1 MAASRPA
8 RGGKIPAHAKGGSED
23 GREALSVHLEAYCA
37 VLAGGIG
44 RRFWPASTPARP
56 KQLLPLAGP
65 EPLIDD
71 TLARAVAL
79 VGAPRVRVVAAERLV
94 KLMRPNLDAA
104 GVAALVEPEARG
116 TGPALV
122 WAAAEIE
129 RTQPGAL
136 MISMHA
142 DHRIE
147 PPEALAE
154 TLRPALHAARDGY
167 LCCVGVRPDRP
178 ETGFGYLETGRDTA
192 SGAREVRRFVEKPDP
207 ATAREYLKSGRFL
220 WNSGIFVWR
229 AADLLEVARR
239 RARELA
245 GAWPAL
251 ERGDTEGFFARA
263 EPVAIDVCVME
274 RAERVAV
281 VEARFAWDD
290 LGVWSALLRS
300 REVDD
305 AGNASVGSSRLIDA
319 ADNVVWTESCR
330 ATVIGVSGLVIVE
343 ANGELL
349 VMPREE
355 AAELDARLG
364 RSDPDT
370 PSSEAPR

>member
-1 MAASRPA
+1 M
-8 RGGKIPAHAKGGSED
+8 
-23 GREALSVHLEAYCA
+23 HLEAYCA

-44 RRFWPASTPARP
+44 RRFWPASTPTRP

-65 EPLIDD
+65 DPLIDD

-94 KLMRPNLDAA
+94 ELMRPSLDAA
-104 GVAALVEPEARG
+104 GVDALVEPKARG

-122 WAAAEIE
+122 WAASEIE
-129 RTQPGAL
+129 RAQPDAL

-147 PPEALAE
+147 PVEALRE
-154 TLRPALHAARDGY
+154 TLQSALRAAREGY

-178 ETGFGYLETGRDTA
+178 ETGFGYVETGRETA
-192 SGAREVRRFVEKPDP
+192 SGAREVRRFVEKPNP
-207 ATAREYLKSGRFL
+207 AAARKYLKSGRFL

-229 AADLLEVARR
+229 AADLLEAARR
-239 RARELA
+239 GAHELA
-245 GAWPAL
+245 AAWPAL
-251 ERGDTEGFFARA
+251 ERGDAEGFFARA

-274 RAERVAV
+274 RAERVAT

-300 REVDD
+300 RELDE
-305 AGNASVGSSRLIDA
+305 AGNASVGSARLLDA
-319 ADNVVWTESCR
+319 ADNVVWTESRR

-349 VMPREE
+349 VMPRDE
-355 AAELDARLG
+355 AARLDARLEQV
-364 RSDPDT
+364 DT
-370 PSSEAPR
+370 DSSTSEPPR

>member
-1 MAASRPA
+1 M
-8 RGGKIPAHAKGGSED
+8 
-23 GREALSVHLEAYCA
+23 HLEAYCA

-65 EPLIDD
+65 DPLIDD

-94 KLMRPNLDAA
+94 ELMRPNLDAA
-104 GVAALVEPEARG
+104 GVDALIEPKARG

-129 RTQPGAL
+129 RAQPGSL

-147 PPEALAE
+147 PAGALVE
-154 TLRPALHAARDGY
+154 TLQPALEAALEGY
-167 LCCVGVRPDRP
+167 LCCVGVRPDRA
-178 ETGFGYLETGRDTA
+178 ETGFGYLETGRETA
-192 SGAREVRRFVEKPDP
+192 SGAREVRRFVEKPDA

-229 AADLLEVARR
+229 AADLLEAARNC
-239 RARELA
+239 ARELA

-251 ERGDTEGFFARA
+251 ERGDAEAFFARVQ
-263 EPVAIDVCVME
+263 PVAIDVCVME
-274 RAERVAV
+274 RAERVAA

-300 REVDD
+300 RELDE
-305 AGNASVGSSRLIDA
+305 AGNASVGSTRLIDA
-319 ADNVVWTESCR
+319 ADNVVWTESRR
-330 ATVIGVSGLVIVE
+330 ATVIGVSDLVIVE

-355 AAELDARLG
+355 AAELDAHLG
-364 RSDPDT
+364 KPGTDSS
-370 PSSEAPR
+370 SSEPPR

>member
-1 MAASRPA
+1 M
-8 RGGKIPAHAKGGSED
+8 
-23 GREALSVHLEAYCA
+23 HLEAYCA

-65 EPLIDD
+65 DPLIDD

-79 VGAPRVRVVAAERLV
+79 VGAPRVRVVAAEPLV
-94 KLMRPNLDAA
+94 ELMRPSLEAA
-104 GVAALVEPEARG
+104 GVDALVEPKARG

-122 WAAAEIE
+122 WAASEIE
-129 RTQPGAL
+129 RAQPGAL

-147 PPEALAE
+147 PVEALHE
-154 TLRPALHAARDGY
+154 TLRPALRAAREGY
-167 LCCVGVRPDRP
+167 LCCVGVRPDRAD
-178 ETGFGYLETGRDTA
+178 TGFGYLETGRETT
-192 SGAREVRRFVEKPDP
+192 SGAREVRRFVEKPGP
-207 ATAREYLKSGRFL
+207 ARAREYLKSGRFL
-220 WNSGIFVWR
+220 WNSGIFAWR
-229 AADLLEVARR
+229 AADLIEAARR
-239 RARELA
+239 CARELQ

-251 ERGDTEGFFARA
+251 ERGDAEDFFARA

-274 RAERVAV
+274 RAERVAA

-290 LGVWSALLRS
+290 LGVWSALLRA
-300 REVDD
+300 RQVDE
-305 AGNASVGSSRLIDA
+305 AGNASVGSARLLDA
-319 ADNVVWTESCR
+319 ADNVVWTESRR

-355 AAELDARLG
+355 AAGLDARL
-364 RSDPDT
+364 RKIDT
-370 PSSEAPR
+370 DSSSSEPPR